1 MSIYTYKVYIHLT
14 CSHIT
19 ESWTLL
25 LFFFF
30 FFLLSLFPSL
40 SLCFYFFTP
49 PISHPPHTGT
59 DTKSKI
65 LPHKIARR
73 LQKENIILDAVN
85 VDQNATPSGNILHQI
100 AKATRGYSFFP
111 TSLRDALKLNELELF
126 LSCKDRAR

>member
-1 MSIYTYKVYIHLT
+1 MK
-14 CSHIT
+14 
-19 ESWTLL
+19 
-25 LFFFF
+25 
-30 FFLLSLFPSL
+30 
-40 SLCFYFFTP
+40 
-49 PISHPPHTGT
+49 ISHPPHTGT